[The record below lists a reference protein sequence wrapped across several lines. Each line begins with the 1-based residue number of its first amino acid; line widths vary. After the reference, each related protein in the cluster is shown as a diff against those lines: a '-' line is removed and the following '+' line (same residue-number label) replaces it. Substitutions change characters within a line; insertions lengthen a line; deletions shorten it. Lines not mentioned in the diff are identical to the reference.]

1 MVVIV
6 IVVIVVIVIVDG
18 VDVVLSAVC
27 ISGKFSFFLL
37 PLFLSLSLCLLFCRH
52 FLFDTGVPLRFTA
65 LPVHLPRSMLAIVL
79 WLPPPPFLSRSATRC
94 CQPENVN
101 LSHEHV
107 RIFSMRL
114 GLGDDLFSGARWMAM
129 KVECEGGTKEC
140 AARPCRKVARLLHCK
155 RRYAQV
161 PHTD

>member
-27 ISGKFSFFLL
+27 ISGKFSFFCF
-37 PLFLSLSLCLLFCRH
+37 LFFSLSLSVCSFVGTSFLTPAFRYVSRPYLSTCPVRCLRLSS
-52 FLFDTGVPLRFTA
+52 G
-65 LPVHLPRSMLAIVL
+65 S
-79 WLPPPPFLSRSATRC
+79 PPSFLSRSSTRC